1 MVQSVID
8 KNLNRRHTKQRQLI
22 LEIIGRSDEHLD
34 AEQVYERARQ
44 VSPHISLS
52 TVYRNLQLFTK
63 AGLLREHQFD
73 VMRRRYE
80 IATRSGHHHLM
91 CIGCGRIFDFSCP
104 STDVLKT
111 RITRE
116 RGFRVTDA
124 EVRLVGYCPECQ
136 SLLAK
141 NNANAELERRC

>member
-1 MVQSVID
+1 MVQGVID
-8 KNLNRRHTKQRQLI
+8 SKLNRRNTKQRQII
-22 LEIIGRSDEHLD
+22 LEIIQQAEEHLD

-44 VSPHISLS
+44 VSPNISLS

-80 IATRSGHHHLM
+80 IATRSRHHHLM
-91 CIGCGRIFDFSCP
+91 CIGCGRIFEFSCP
-104 STDVLKT
+104 SSDGLQT

-116 RGFRVTDA
+116 KGFRVTDA
-124 EVRLVGYCPECQ
+124 EVRLTGYCPECQ
-136 SLLAK
+136 RRLSGSADD
-141 NNANAELERRC
+141 ESERR